1 MGPLQKVINVCRS
14 SPTSNADAV
23 ITLTLLLNEE
33 GERWVGECL
42 ELGTGAYG
50 DSLEEAHE
58 QLLEAVLLQLNEM
71 ERLGFIEDYLR
82 EHNVRLQP
90 LTEPTG
96 KDRWSLVG
104 SAS

>member
-1 MGPLQKVINVCRS
+1 MGPLQKIVSICRS
-14 SPTSNADAV
+14 SPERNLDGV
-23 ITLTLLLNEE
+23 ITLTLLLTEE
-33 GERWVGECL
+33 GQRWVGECL
-42 ELGTGAYG
+42 ELGTAAYG
-50 DSLEEAHE
+50 HSLEEVHE
-58 QLLEAVLLQLNEM
+58 QLIEAVLLQLNEM
-71 ERLGFIEDYLR
+71 ERMGFIEDYLR